1 MPAKDIFH
9 NAIISALIKD
19 GWQITNDPMFIKAS
33 TRISLYIDL
42 GGERAIGAEKEGKK
56 IAVEIKSFL
65 GMSPLAEFHTALGQ
79 FLNYVLALRINQPE
93 RVLYLAITE
102 DTYRDFF
109 SDSFI
114 QLSVNT
120 YQVKLLIFNPSEE
133 VIVLWSD

>member
-9 NAIISALIKD
+9 NAIKSALIKE
-19 GWQITNDPMFIKAS
+19 GWQITDDPLFIKAS

-42 GGERAIGAEKEGKK
+42 GGERAIGAEKDGKK

-79 FLNYVLALRINQPE
+79 FLNYVLALRTNQPE

-109 SDSFI
+109 CDPFI
-114 QLSVNT
+114 QLSVST

-133 VIVLWSD
+133 VIVLWND

>member
-9 NAIISALIKD
+9 NAIKSALIKE
-19 GWQITNDPMFIKAS
+19 GWPITDDPLFIKAS

-109 SDSFI
+109 GDPFI
-114 QLSVNT
+114 QLSVST
-120 YQVKLLIFNPSEE
+120 YQVKLLIFNPSDE
-133 VIVLWSD
+133 VIVLWND

>member
-19 GWQITNDPMFIKAS
+19 GWQITDDPMFIKAS

>member
-9 NAIISALIKD
+9 NAIKSALIKE
-19 GWQITNDPMFIKAS
+19 GWQITDDPLFIKAS

-42 GGERAIGAEKEGKK
+42 GGERAIGAEKNGKK

-79 FLNYVLALRINQPE
+79 FLNYVLVLRKNQPE

-109 SDSFI
+109 SDPFI
-114 QLSVNT
+114 QLSVST

-133 VIVLWSD
+133 VIVLWND

>member
-9 NAIISALIKD
+9 NAIKSALIKE
-19 GWQITNDPMFIKAS
+19 GWQITDDPLFIKAS

-109 SDSFI
+109 GDPFI
-114 QLSVNT
+114 QLSVST
-120 YQVKLLIFNPSEE
+120 YQVKLLIFNPLEE
-133 VIVLWSD
+133 VIVLWND